1 MRTESLAMAMARL
14 EDEMKACTDAYTF
27 SSLLDNAVSF
37 DIVSD
42 IHSLSLCTDYA
53 LFFKISLFMTYNSD
67 NQQKDF
73 AFLPKFWCVNQL
85 QKHNKK
91 CIISVIVQH

>member
-42 IHSLSLCTDYA
+42 IVDDIAKHTKVYLGEKRWMRQEKGYELRVGFAPSA
-53 LFFKISLFMTYNSD
+53 AMWFKKYGDGKTY
-67 NQQKDF
+67 KGY
-73 AFLPKFWCVNQL
+73 
-85 QKHNKK
+85 NK
-91 CIISVIVQH
+91 